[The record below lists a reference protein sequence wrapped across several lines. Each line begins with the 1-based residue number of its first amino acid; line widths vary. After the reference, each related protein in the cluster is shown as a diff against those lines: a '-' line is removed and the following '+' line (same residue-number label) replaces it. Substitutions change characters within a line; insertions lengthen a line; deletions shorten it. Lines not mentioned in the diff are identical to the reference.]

1 MATRDPLERID
12 LHMER
17 GNALMERGNALME
30 RGNALMERGNEL
42 MDRLDGHMDRGNELM
57 DRGNELMDRNNA
69 ALDRHEEAF
78 DRNMALMDEVRD
90 ELRLSREQ
98 HEDLRSFINQQ
109 NLRADKVMQ
118 NTVREIQRLGERV
131 ETFGDQSRAH
141 FARSL
146 EEDRAQRQALL
157 QIIDRMD
164 RLDPG
169 SPAT

>member
-17 GNALMERGNALME
+17 GNALMERS
-30 RGNALMERGNEL
+30 NEL
-42 MDRLDGHMDRGNELM
+42 MDRLDGHM

>member
-1 MATRDPLERID
+1 VVEAT
-12 LHMER
+12 
-17 GNALMERGNALME
+17 
-30 RGNALMERGNEL
+30 
-42 MDRLDGHMDRGNELM
+42 
-57 DRGNELMDRNNA
+57 
-69 ALDRHEEAF
+69 
-78 DRNMALMDEVRD
+78 
-90 ELRLSREQ
+90 
-98 HEDLRSFINQQ
+98 
-109 NLRADKVMQ
+109 ADKVMQ

-131 ETFGDQSRAH
+131 ETFGEQSRAH

>member
-17 GNALMERGNALME
+17 GNALMERS
-30 RGNALMERGNEL
+30 NEL
-42 MDRLDGHMDRGNELM
+42 MDRLDGHMDRGNEP
-57 DRGNELMDRNNA
+57 MDRNNA
-69 ALDRHEEAF
+69 ALERHEEAF

>member
-1 MATRDPLERID
+1 MPTGDPLERID

-17 GNALMERGNALME
+17 GNALMERS
-30 RGNALMERGNEL
+30 NEL

-57 DRGNELMDRNNA
+57 DRNNA
-69 ALDRHEEAF
+69 ALDRHEEASDRNTGAFHRSTEAF

-169 SPAT
+169 SSAS